1 MNIIIERFFSKKG
14 FIYSINTTNSDY
26 LACAN
31 YTIGFLLRKIEVYN
45 LKEVIYTL
53 KQENILLKVILN
65 LFRLFYRPTD
75 IPEYNLYYKKKYIG
89 KSEKYSNH
97 KLNININN
105 NLLTIKKIESSSKRE
120 HIIHIVNK
128 GIVILIIKKNKLRY
142 GKKNI
147 YNVIYDNWIYDESLM
162 ILLIAFCDVVFF
174 PEWFRWSAVE
184 YDIGR

>member
-14 FIYSINTTNSDY
+14 FIYSINKINSNY
-26 LACAN
+26 VACAN

-45 LKEVIYTL
+45 LTEVIYTL

-75 IPEYNLYYKKKYIG
+75 IPKYNLYYNKESIG
-89 KSEKYSNH
+89 GSEKYNDH

-105 NLLTIKKIESSSKRE
+105 NLLTIKKVESNSKKE
-120 HIIHIVNK
+120 HIIHIIDK
-128 GIVILIIKKNKLRY
+128 DIVILIIKKDKLRY

-147 YNVIYDNWIYDESLM
+147 YNVVYDNWIYDEALM

-174 PEWFRWSAVE
+174 PEWFRWSAIE
-184 YDIGR
+184 YDIS